1 LNGVESLGKVDVAP
15 SAHVE
20 MDNLLGT
27 GTRVRAGVRLD
38 GEVRTGENVLIDTNS
53 NISGPVSIGSD
64 TYIGPNCVIG
74 HPDAT
79 ELDHLL
85 TANEIRS
92 KSLTSIGRGCVIRSG
107 SIIYSNVKIG
117 DHVAFGHNVMVR
129 EDVTIG
135 NKTKI
140 GTNSVV
146 DGKSKIGSSVS
157 VQTGVYVCTFSTVED
172 AVFLG
177 PCCVFTNDK
186 YVTQKMFELIGPTV
200 KKGASIGANALLFPG
215 IVVGEGAVV
224 GSQAMVNK
232 DIPAR
237 TIFAGIPAR
246 KIRGV
251 PKDWQSSLLRT
262 LKNG

>member
-1 LNGVESLGKVDVAP
+1 MGKGDIAS
-15 SAHVE
+15 SALVE
-20 MDNLLGT
+20 MDNLLGAN
-27 GTRVRAGVRLD
+27 TRVRAGVHLN

-53 NISGPVSIGSD
+53 IISGPVSIGSD
-64 TYIGPNCVIG
+64 TYIGQHCVIG
-74 HPDAT
+74 HPNAT
-79 ELDHLL
+79 ELDQLL
-85 TANEIRS
+85 TTKGTQS
-92 KSLTSIGRGCVIRSG
+92 KSITSIGRGCVIRSG
-107 SIIYSNVKIG
+107 STIYSNVRIG
-117 DHVAFGHNVMVR
+117 DGVAFGHNVMVR

-135 NKTKI
+135 NRTKI

-146 DGKSKIGSSVS
+146 DGKSKIGSNVS
-157 VQTGVYVCTFSTVED
+157 VQTGVYICTFSTVED

-186 YVTQKMFELIGPTV
+186 YVTQKMFDLIGPTV

-237 TIFAGIPAR
+237 TICAGIPAR
-246 KIRGV
+246 KIRDV